1 MKYISIFIITILLTG
16 ALLTSCNK
24 HVTEPPSTHCDTCG
38 DTTHHAC
45 DTCNL
50 NQDSLQRVKDSLAHA
65 FVWTEYSIPGESNLT
80 GVWVFGA
87 NDIIIVGN
95 YLWHYDGVSFTQ
107 INARD
112 DTHHSSLRGA
122 LSGYSIFA
130 SSRTDIWLVHGSD
143 VLHSFDGVG
152 FDDYRPGNANACWGT
167 SSQDMFVVG
176 NAGQIHHYDGT
187 SFTDMVSPTTKDLR
201 KVWGTSNKDVWAGGL
216 NRSTGV
222 SCLLHYDGI
231 KWTEIPLSDLGQFG
245 CANCDGVSA
254 VWTIDSASH
263 HKVYVGGSYLYRKT
277 DNSLWTNDGDSVGNK
292 FNDGSYAGITTIR
305 GNSATDILCTSDWGF
320 ASHWNGKTWKRYDE
334 LYDPNS
340 FNYYTNSMSFN
351 GSTACIVGVRGGT
364 SWVAIGRRG
373 K

>member
-1 MKYISIFIITILLTG
+1 MKIIPILMIAILLTG
-16 ALLTSCNK
+16 IFNSCKK
-24 HVTEPPSTHCDTCG
+24 HTTEPPSGCDTCS
-38 DTTHHAC
+38 DTTRHPC

-65 FVWTEYSIPGESNLT
+65 FVWTEYSIPDESSLN

-107 INARD
+107 LHGKDI
-112 DTHHSSLRGA
+112 TFGSSLDGA
-122 LSGYSIFA
+122 LSGFSIFA
-130 SSRTDIWLVHGSD
+130 FSPLDYWLVYGNLA
-143 VLHSFDGVG
+143 LHTENGKDFEDI
-152 FDDYRPGNANACWGT
+152 RPGGTNACWGT
-167 SSQDMFVVG
+167 SSKDMFVVG
-176 NAGQIHHYDGT
+176 NAGQIYHYDGT
-187 SFTDMVSPTTKDLR
+187 SFTAMVSTTTKDLR
-201 KVWGTSNKDVWAGGL
+201 KVWGTSSKDVWAGGL

-231 KWTEIPLSDLGQFG
+231 KWSEIPLSDLGQFG

-292 FNDGSYAGITTIR
+292 FSDGSYAGITTIR
-305 GNSATDILCTSDWGF
+305 GNSTSDILCTSDWGF

-340 FNYYTNSMSFN
+340 FNYYTNGMHFN
-351 GSTACIVGVRGGT
+351 GSTACIVGSKGGT
-364 SWVAIGRRG
+364 SWVAIGRR